1 MQSQSQPQPQPQP
14 PRWILVP
21 DNPKD
26 ERAKA
31 AAMNA
36 NWDLY
41 QSKIESDKE
50 SHKADHKFSPAYL
63 RYSIL
68 YEQYLLLYFAR
79 DNGLH
84 VEPAPVSVLTIER
97 PDKSLY
103 FIGVIQPPPQ
113 PPRRQPS
120 FMNMVAERLFPGMG
134 GRTKR
139 SKRSRKHSRK
149 TRRH

>member
-1 MQSQSQPQPQPQP
+1 MQSQPQPQPQP
-14 PRWILVP
+14 PKWILVP
-21 DNPKD
+21 DDPKD

-31 AAMNA
+31 AAIVA

-50 SHKADHKFSPAYL
+50 SHKADHKFLPAYL
-63 RYSIL
+63 RYSLL
-68 YEQYLLLYFAR
+68 YEQYLLRSYFAR
-79 DNGLH
+79 DHGLH
-84 VEPAPVSVLTIER
+84 IERAPVSVLTIER

-139 SKRSRKHSRK
+139 SRKHSRK

>member
-1 MQSQSQPQPQPQP
+1 MQSQPQPQPQPQP

-26 ERAKA
+26 ERAKE

-41 QSKIESDKE
+41 QSKIESHKE
-50 SHKADHKFSPAYL
+50 SHKADHKFLPAYL
-63 RYSIL
+63 RYSQL
-68 YEQYLLLYFAR
+68 YEQYLLRLYFAR
-79 DNGLH
+79 DHGLH
-84 VEPAPVSVLTIER
+84 VVPAPVSVLPIGSG
-97 PDKSLY
+97 KSLY

-139 SKRSRKHSRK
+139 SRKHSRK